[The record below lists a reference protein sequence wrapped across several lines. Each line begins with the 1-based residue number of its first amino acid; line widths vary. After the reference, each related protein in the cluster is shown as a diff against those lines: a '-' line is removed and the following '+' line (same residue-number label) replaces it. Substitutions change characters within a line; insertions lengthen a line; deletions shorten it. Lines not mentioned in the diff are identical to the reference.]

1 MAFANFQKISVAV
14 LTGAVIFGM
23 SGCSTK
29 DNNTPAPTSSIESS
43 PVQTQSNS
51 HEEDDHN
58 HDEVVFDT
66 PFNYDFS
73 QTVLSET
80 VEEKYGAKV
89 IDMIEEDIFAPMA
102 QVKTNENLYM
112 PGEKFPE
119 LFEDLK
125 SHMTDK
131 AWKNSSKKQDEHNVF
146 SAMNFSC
153 DENGKVVAFDSDFTC
168 DATQPEG
175 NTTLSDIT
183 VSMDDKNNLLVS
195 GTQNQKVTGVDD
207 NDKEQSQ
214 TVSIS
219 FTFYMVKDKKNKN
232 HWLIDSSDYSYSFDK
247 K

>member
-1 MAFANFQKISVAV
+1 MAFANFKKISVAV
-14 LTGAVIFGM
+14 LAGAVIFGM

-29 DNNTPAPTSSIESS
+29 ENNTSSPASNSESS
-43 PVQTQSNS
+43 SAQTQSNS
-51 HEEDDHN
+51 HKDDHE

-73 QTVLSET
+73 QTVISET

-89 IDMIEEDIFAPMA
+89 IDMIEEDIFTPMA

-119 LFEDLK
+119 LFKSLK

-131 AWKNSSKKQDEHNVF
+131 AWKNSSEKQDEHNVF

-175 NTTLSDIT
+175 NTDLSDIT
-183 VSMDDKNNLLVS
+183 VSMDSKNNLLVS
-195 GTQNQKVTGVDD
+195 GNQNQKVTGVDD
-207 NDKEQSQ
+207 DKEQSQ

-219 FTFYMVKDKKNKN
+219 FTFYMVKDKENKN